1 MNKLGTNA
9 RPRTKEFMEALAVD
23 VQVWYNNPVITEW
36 LKEHAD
42 VSQLNNL
49 KWMYYLINK
58 CPWSRLDENE
68 AFLTI
73 ADSTVKLLPEATKPI
88 TEWQGSTCDLYSIPY
103 SQEYHSFL
111 TSASDLLHKAGVEVY
126 RMLVQHGIELIFAIL
141 NVNYAPLDEIVHA
154 TLYELKTWIE
164 YDNEIEKH
172 QVLDLMLLREFVDPS
187 LVEIKRDYEKE
198 ATNVVYGTVR
208 KCFELKSR
216 NEVMQYAKRTSLGS
230 NQNGARQS
238 MEGH

>member
-1 MNKLGTNA
+1 MIQELKEQSKSTIQVFDEMHVRKVDVREESKTTNL
-9 RPRTKEFMEALAVD
+9 PIQPLAVMIQD
-23 VQVWYNNPVITEW
+23 QKGQLKSTPQVFNELMVWYNNPVITEW

-172 QVLDLMLLREFVDPS
+172 QVLDLMLLYFDSGQHWIFQQGLLNGGFV
-187 LVEIKRDYEKE
+187 
-198 ATNVVYGTVR
+198 
-208 KCFELKSR
+208 
-216 NEVMQYAKRTSLGS
+216 
-230 NQNGARQS
+230 
-238 MEGH
+238 